1 MSKQDNV
8 VAMLQNVSFDNV
20 NDMRQKVQQAIA
32 QCKAKQFS
40 AIASFLVNKH
50 KNLLDI
56 DDHFIY
62 GKKSVSIELIR
73 DYVFNDYNTC
83 AKCGKAIPKTQ
94 RFCSTKC
101 AETSA
106 DVRDKI
112 KQTWI
117 KNTGYV
123 CNFADPVKRK
133 EYNEIAKQAHGDDY
147 NNHSKAEATC
157 LSKYGALCVWQTHI
171 KHFENYNKNFVTK
184 HFLCNGR
191 FNVKAMARYF
201 GISPAAVY
209 MFKQRNGITELN
221 INQTSISNTE
231 ICLQKFCKSLSDKVK
246 FNKRGMLGDKRELD
260 VVFPDN
266 KLAIEFNGLFWHCTA
281 TLQKHGFDP
290 INYHLNKTIDCENM
304 GYNLLHVFEHEPLKK
319 WKGVIKHFLHI
330 EKVIPSDKTQIAIIS
345 ENDAAVFVFE
355 YGIAQHQSDL
365 VNYGLCYQNEILLL
379 VTCKIADTTANIVNM
394 VYKTGWWVDNGLK
407 AIVQTIKQN
416 HNITTIKAI
425 TDRRYDCSQDW
436 LANGFKIVEYTK
448 PNKLLLDKKKRFC
461 VIQQTENGSD
471 TNDAIYDCGNIV
483 YEYGGDTPE

>member
-8 VAMLQNVSFDNV
+8 VTMLQNIRFDDV

-56 DDHFIY
+56 DDRFIC

-83 AKCGKAIPKTQ
+83 AKCGKVIPKTQ

-106 DVRDKI
+106 EVRDKI

-133 EYNEIAKQAHGDDY
+133 AYN
-147 NNHSKAEATC
+147 
-157 LSKYGALCVWQTHI
+157 
-171 KHFENYNKNFVTK
+171 
-184 HFLCNGR
+184 
-191 FNVKAMARYF
+191 
-201 GISPAAVY
+201 
-209 MFKQRNGITELN
+209 
-221 INQTSISNTE
+221 E

-246 FNKRGMLGDKRELD
+246 FNKRGMFGDKRELD
-260 VVFPDN
+260 IVFPDN

-290 INYHLNKTIDCENM
+290 INYHLNKTIDCKNI
-304 GYNLLHVFEHEPLKK
+304 GYDLLHIFEHEPLKK

-345 ENDAAVFVFE
+345 ETDAAVFVFE
-355 YGIAQHQSDL
+355 YGIAQHQADL

-407 AIVQTIKQN
+407 TIVQTIKQN
-416 HNITTIKAI
+416 HNITTIKAM
-425 TDRRYDCSQDW
+425 TNRRYDCSQDW

-461 VIQQTENGSD
+461 VIQQTESGSD
-471 TNDAIYDCGNIV
+471 TVDAIYDCGNIV